1 MINTDYI
8 EIASLCF
15 KSQLMP
21 FSIADKNGQKDDPN
35 EDWCAVCLDGG
46 ELMCC
51 DKCPKVFHQN
61 CHIPSISNLPD
72 ESETWQCLLCVNF
85 SEMPMEVNAGEK
97 RSMEMTTREFKI
109 MQRILLEMYCQYD
122 HSLAFREPEPITN
135 EDFYNLINK

>member
-1 MINTDYI
+1 
-8 EIASLCF
+8 
-15 KSQLMP
+15 
-21 FSIADKNGQKDDPN
+21 
-35 EDWCAVCLDGG
+35 
-46 ELMCC
+46 MCC

-72 ESETWQCLLCVNF
+72 ESETWQCLLCLNF
-85 SEMPMEVNAGEK
+85 NDQPMENSVGEK
-97 RSMEMTTREFKI
+97 RTGEMSNRDFKI